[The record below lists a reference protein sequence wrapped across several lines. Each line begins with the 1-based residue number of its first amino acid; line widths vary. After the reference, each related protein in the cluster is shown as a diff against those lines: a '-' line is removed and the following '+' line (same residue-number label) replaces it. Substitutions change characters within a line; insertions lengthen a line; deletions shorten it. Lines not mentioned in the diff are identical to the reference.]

1 MTTDKNWVPRA
12 RSDTNMYDAT
22 GQPVDSALFLGVP
35 GPTIR
40 PVRVKPPDTP
50 PDPKETPARIARSKG
65 LSFDIARPPST
76 PR

>member
-1 MTTDKNWVPRA
+1 MTTDKDWTPRA

-22 GQPVDSALFLGVP
+22 GQPVDSALFLGVS

-40 PVRVKPPDTP
+40 PVRAKPPDTP
-50 PDPKETPARIARSKG
+50 PDPKETPVRLARAAG
-65 LSFDIARPPST
+65 FSFKIVRPPST